1 MLRRLNKVLPE
12 LVAAIIIYG
21 LAAWLAGIWFVRD
34 KLMFSTGLFIGI
46 CLAVGMAVHMAVV
59 LEDAVSAGSSQSKLV
74 AMSLLRYVA
83 VVLVFFCTVYF
94 KASGKA
100 EYISVYCP
108 ERDFIRGSCGAG
120 RLSAGSL
127 HHDHHLP
134 DLLYDNVRGRN
145 QL

>member
-94 KASGKA
+94 
-100 EYISVYCP
+100 
-108 ERDFIRGSCGAG
+108 
-120 RLSAGSL
+120 LSL
-127 HHDHHLP
+127 IHI
-134 DLLYDNVRGRN
+134 
-145 QL
+145 